1 MVSEFVIVDVDLP
14 CRCCVVHIS
23 IDQSLFSASSSSC
36 CCGPVAVL
44 VVLLFCCSCCY
55 VVMEGTGDVQERDD
69 STQNNSMFF
78 ACDFFQK
85 LIETLEGKCNDR
97 QGCEEMSLILDHF
110 LEAF

>member
-1 MVSEFVIVDVDLP
+1 MNLLSSTSTYLVDVVLFIFQSTN
-14 CRCCVVHIS
+14 RC
-23 IDQSLFSASSSSC
+23 SLLLLL
-36 CCGPVAVL
+36 L
-44 VVLLFCCSCCY
+44 VVVVLLLFLLFCCSCCY

-97 QGCEEMSLILDHF
+97 PGCEEMSLILDHF